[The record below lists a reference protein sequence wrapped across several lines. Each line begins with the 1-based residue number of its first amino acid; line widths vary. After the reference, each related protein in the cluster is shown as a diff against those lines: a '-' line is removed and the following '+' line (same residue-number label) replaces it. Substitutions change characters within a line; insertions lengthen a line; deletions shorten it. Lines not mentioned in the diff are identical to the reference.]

1 MKPIQL
7 NLADDRSRHPQYLAR
22 TSEGVIEEANA
33 AFLTLLGY
41 ERSDL
46 GRLREQEA
54 VERACLFDKDSDIDT
69 WVRCRPKSGSSFVMG
84 QTCLTL
90 TSDGRDYKVVTLW
103 DTNLQEKVLNRLLLS
118 EQIFETA
125 MDGILVTDSQG
136 IIQYVN
142 PSFIRIT
149 GYEAEELFGMTP
161 RVLNSGRHDE
171 AFYHNLWTAL
181 QQEGNWNGEIWNR
194 RKNGEVYPEWLAISS
209 MRDPQGNIL
218 MYTAMFRDLSERYE
232 YEQRI
237 KYQAL
242 HDPLTDLPNRRFFH
256 DKLKAATEKA
266 RRQNDELSLIYLD
279 LDGFKLVNDRLGHEA
294 GDQVLRVA
302 AERIL
307 RCVGDRGTSF
317 RMGGDEFTILL
328 EAAGDDLEQVTREI
342 SASILA
348 EIRQPVNSGY
358 ETAVVGSSLGLAFF
372 PADGQDQDSLLLAA
386 DHRMYQAKRA
396 GRNRIVG

>member
-7 NLADDRSRHPQYLAR
+7 NLADDSSRHPQYLAR
-22 TSEGVIEEANA
+22 IAEGVIEDANA
-33 AFLTLLGY
+33 AFLALFGYGRGELGQLH
-41 ERSDL
+41 ERD
-46 GRLREQEA
+46 A
-54 VERACLFDKDSDIDT
+54 VSRACLFDKDDDVDT
-69 WVRCRPKSGSSFVMG
+69 WVRCQSRSGSSFVMG
-84 QTCLTL
+84 QTSLAL
-90 TSDGRDYKVVTLW
+90 AIEGRDYKVVTLW
-103 DTNLQEKVLNRLLLS
+103 DTNLQEKALNRLLLS

-161 RVLNSGRHDE
+161 RVLNAGRHDE
-171 AFYHNLWTAL
+171 VFYQNMWTAL
-181 QQEGNWNGEIWNR
+181 TKEGNWNGEVWNR

-237 KYQAL
+237 KHQAL

-256 DKLKAATEKA
+256 DKLEEATEKA
-266 RRQNDELSLIYLD
+266 RRQQGELALIYLD

-307 RCVGDRGTSF
+307 GCVGQRGTSF

-328 EAAGDDLEQVTREI
+328 EAAGDNLAQVTRTI
-342 SASILA
+342 AACILA
-348 EIRQPVNSGY
+348 EIRQPINSGG

-372 PADGQDQDSLLLAA
+372 PADGQDQDSILLAA
-386 DHRMYQAKRA
+386 DHRMYEAKRA